1 MEVFG
6 RNDIDSK
13 ARSSRR
19 WSSSNRDE
27 AETDRIAPSSFLRT
41 RLTSL
46 VSHSFE
52 VACADTSASGK
63 VIVV

>member
-27 AETDRIAPSSFLRT
+27 AETDRIAPSSFLLYWRM
-41 RLTSL
+41 
-46 VSHSFE
+46 
-52 VACADTSASGK
+52 
-63 VIVV
+63 